1 MGAIL
6 RVEHLSTHIPTKRG
20 TLVAVDDISFELQ
33 PGEVFGVVGESGSG
47 KSMTCRSILQL
58 VPAPGKVTAG
68 EIFYQDRDLLK
79 LSKKEMEAIRG
90 KDISMIFQDP
100 IVVLNPVLKIGEQIQ
115 EVLLAHQSMN
125 SREARDRAV
134 ELLTLV
140 GIPDAAR
147 RLDNYPHEFSGGMC
161 QRVSIAIALACNPR
175 VILAD
180 EPTTALDVTIQDQ
193 ILKLI
198 ADLQERLD
206 LTVLLVTHNLGVVAQ
221 SCQRVAVMY
230 AGKIMETTETEE
242 LFRQPLHPYTIG
254 LLNCVPRFDDSGGA
268 SELTPIPGQ
277 PPDPVHPPSGCRF
290 HPRCPLASEECK
302 VGDFP
307 LIEVRPGH
315 STACIKYELLEK
327 SSDIWHATESTMATV

>member
-1 MGAIL
+1 M
-6 RVEHLSTHIPTKRG
+6 
-20 TLVAVDDISFELQ
+20 LVAVDDVTFELQ
-33 PGEVFGVVGESGSG
+33 MGEVFGVVGESGSG

-58 VPAPGKVTAG
+58 VPRPGKITQG
-68 EIFYQDRDLLK
+68 HIYYQDRDLLK
-79 LSKKEMEAIRG
+79 LSKKEVEAMRG
-90 KDISMIFQDP
+90 KEISMIFQDP

-115 EVLLAHQSMN
+115 EVLLTHQSI
-125 SREARDRAV
+125 SSQQARARAI
-134 ELLTLV
+134 ELMTLV
-140 GIPDAAR
+140 GISDAAR
-147 RLDNYPHEFSGGMC
+147 RLENYPHEFSGGMC

-175 VILAD
+175 LILAD

-198 ADLQERLD
+198 ANLQEQLD

-230 AGKIMETTETEE
+230 AGKIMETATTEE
-242 LFRQPLHPYTIG
+242 LFRAPLHPYTLG
-254 LLNCVPRFDDSGGA
+254 LLNCVPRFDETGEA

-277 PPDPVHPPSGCRF
+277 PPDLVSPPPGCRF

-307 LIEVRPGH
+307 LREARPGH
-315 STACIKYELLEK
+315 FTACIKHELLET
-327 SSDIWHATESTMATV
+327 SRDIWNAPESAMASAV

>member
-1 MGAIL
+1 LAAIL
-6 RVEHLSTHIPTKRG
+6 RIEHLTTEIPTKRG
-20 TLVAVDDISFELQ
+20 KLVAVDDISFELEA
-33 PGEVFGVVGESGSG
+33 GKVFGVVGESGSG

-58 VPAPGKVTAG
+58 VPRPGKITQG
-68 EIFYQDRDLLK
+68 HIFYQDRDLLQ

-100 IVVLNPVLKIGEQIQ
+100 IVVLNPVLKIGDQIQ
-115 EVLLAHQSMN
+115 EVLTTHQAISGKQ
-125 SREARDRAV
+125 ARDRAI

-140 GIPDAAR
+140 GISDAAR
-147 RLDNYPHEFSGGMC
+147 RLENYPHEFSGGMC

-198 ADLQERLD
+198 ANLQEQLD

-230 AGKIMETTETEE
+230 AGKIMETADTEE
-242 LFRQPLHPYTIG
+242 LFRAPLHPYTLG
-254 LLNCVPRFDDSGGA
+254 LLNCVPRFSDTGEA

-277 PPDPVHPPSGCRF
+277 PPDLVSPPPGCRF

-302 VGDFP
+302 GGDFP
-307 LIEVRPGH
+307 LVEVRPGH
-315 STACIKYELLEK
+315 FTACIKHELLET
-327 SSDIWHATESTMATV
+327 SGNIWNRPEKVTA

>member
-1 MGAIL
+1 MAPIL
-6 RVEHLSTHIPTKRG
+6 RIEHLSTEIPTKRG
-20 TLVAVDDISFELQ
+20 MLVAVDDVSFELEA
-33 PGEVFGVVGESGSG
+33 GEVFGVVGESGSG

-58 VPAPGKVTAG
+58 VPRPGKITKG
-68 EIFYQDRDLLK
+68 HIYYQDRDLLQ
-79 LSKKEMEAIRG
+79 LSKKEMENIRG

-115 EVLLAHQSMN
+115 EVLMTHQSV
-125 SREARDRAV
+125 SSKQARERAI

-140 GIPDAAR
+140 GISDPAK
-147 RLDNYPHEFSGGMC
+147 RLENYPHEFSGGMC

-175 VILAD
+175 LILAD

-198 ADLQERLD
+198 AKLQEQLD

-230 AGKIMETTETEE
+230 AGKIMETAETEE
-242 LFRQPLHPYTIG
+242 LFREPLHPYTLG
-254 LLNCVPRFDDSGGA
+254 LLNCVPRFDETGVA

-277 PPDPVHPPSGCRF
+277 PPDLVNPPPGCRF
-290 HPRCPLASEECK
+290 HPRCPLASVECK

-307 LIEVRPGH
+307 LVEVRPGH
-315 STACIKYELLEK
+315 FTACIKHELLET
-327 SSDIWHATESTMATV
+327 SGDIWNAPESVTA

>member
-1 MGAIL
+1 MASIL
-6 RVEHLSTHIPTKRG
+6 RIEHLSTVIPTKRG
-20 TLVAVDDISFELQ
+20 RLVAVDDISFELEA
-33 PGEVFGVVGESGSG
+33 GEVFGVVGESGSG

-58 VPAPGKVTAG
+58 VPSPGKVTEG
-68 EIFYQDRDLLK
+68 HIFYQDRDLLE
-79 LSKKEMEAIRG
+79 LSKKQMESIRG
-90 KDISMIFQDP
+90 KEISMIFQDP

-115 EVLLAHQSMN
+115 EVLVTHQGIN
-125 SREARDRAV
+125 NRQARERAI

-140 GIPDAAR
+140 GISDAER
-147 RLDNYPHEFSGGMC
+147 RLENYPHEFSGGMC

-230 AGKIMETTETEE
+230 AGKIMETAETEE
-242 LFRQPLHPYTIG
+242 LFRAPLHPYTLG
-254 LLNCVPRFDDSGGA
+254 LLNCVPRFDDTGMA

-277 PPDPVHPPSGCRF
+277 PPDLVNPPPGCRF
-290 HPRCPLASEECK
+290 HPRCPLASEICT

-307 LIEVRPGH
+307 LREVRPGH
-315 STACIKYELLEK
+315 FTACIKHELLET
-327 SSDIWHATESTMATV
+327 SGDIWNAPQSVTA